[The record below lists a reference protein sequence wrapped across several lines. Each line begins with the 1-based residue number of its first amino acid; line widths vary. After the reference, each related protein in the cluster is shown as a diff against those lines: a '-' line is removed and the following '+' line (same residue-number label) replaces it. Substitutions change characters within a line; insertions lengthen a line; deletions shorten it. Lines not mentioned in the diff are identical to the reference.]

1 MKTKCGDR
9 AAEFCIN
16 IYRECDVCIMM
27 SKFINKFKEED
38 DTQRNVEGAT
48 STKPD

>member
-27 SKFINKFKEED
+27 NKFINKFKEGD
-38 DTQRNVEGAT
+38 DSKTEVAGAT
-48 STKPD
+48 ETKPD